1 MINKTNDNG
10 DNSGGMPDDPLPDNG
25 EKEKETLRDEDETPR
40 GDSEN
45 ERRDKHLLWVIR
57 QQDKI
62 IICLAE
68 LGRRI
73 QRLEYL
79 MTLHVGEK
87 AAREIVL
94 ALLHDLGFQP
104 QQPLLPADQWATLV
118 ETVFSRYLDT
128 DRVARQL
135 FHSRVA
141 TMVGDGS
148 LLVRDGRIVI
158 CRGHMEEFLRYLVD
172 AMSAATRYLCQQAR
186 RQHTRQRNALTK
198 FGDYLAD
205 HLTVLFGDEERPA
218 CVRSLTAQVGRI
230 LSRAT
235 TAGG

>member
-62 IICLAE
+62 IICLTE

-73 QRLEYL
+73 QRLECL
-79 MTLHVGEK
+79 LTAHVGEQ
-87 AAREIVL
+87 AAREVVL

-104 QQPLLPADQWATLV
+104 QQPLRLPT
-118 ETVFSRYLDT
+118 S
-128 DRVARQL
+128 
-135 FHSRVA
+135 
-141 TMVGDGS
+141 
-148 LLVRDGRIVI
+148 GRHWW
-158 CRGHMEEFLRYLVD
+158 RRS
-172 AMSAATRYLCQQAR
+172 SAATSTPTEWR
-186 RQHTRQRNALTK
+186 
-198 FGDYLAD
+198 D
-205 HLTVLFGDEERPA
+205 
-218 CVRSLTAQVGRI
+218 SSSTAVWQPW
-230 LSRAT
+230 
-235 TAGG
+235 